1 MARTATPGLFPRIVD
16 AGLATFIRRGYRHTR
31 ISDVARAAGIAPG
44 TVYLYVTGKEA
55 LFALALRVA
64 FDEPNALD
72 VETPY
77 GAVSVRWVDDIWA
90 RLRARDPLGELR
102 RAVRRKP
109 QVTPPPDEWNRFLRL
124 AWSWMARHARALS
137 LIEACADDWPELGL
151 LYFQQFRRDALDL
164 LSRYIGARSARGMFA
179 PIPDADVAAR
189 VVVEVMA
196 WFTMHRQRDPDAAEL
211 AGRPFDNTIIPMLE
225 RAFQ

>member
-1 MARTATPGLFPRIVD
+1 MARTATVGLFPRLVD
-16 AGLATFIRRGYRHTR
+16 EGLATFIRRGYRRTR
-31 ISDVARAAGIAPG
+31 IADVARAAGVAPG

-55 LFALALRVA
+55 LFTLAVRVA

-77 GAVSVRWVDDIWA
+77 DVTNTGWTDLWA
-90 RLRARDPLGELR
+90 QLRARDPLGELR
-102 RAVRRKP
+102 KALKRKP
-109 QVTPPPDEWNRFLRL
+109 QVTPPADEWNRLLRL
-124 AWSWMARHARALS
+124 QWSWMSRHARALS

-164 LSRYIGARSARGMFA
+164 LSRYIAIRSAGGTFA
-179 PIPDADVAAR
+179 AVRDPEVAAR
-189 VVVEVMA
+189 VVVEAMA
-196 WFTMHRQRDPDAAEL
+196 WFTMHRHRDPDAAEL
-211 AGRPFDNTIIPMLE
+211 AGRPFEDTVLPMLE